1 MLPMIK
7 KPAVYKFI
15 KLSGDL
21 EFNFLKVTCLAL
33 KRVNYIERGKI
44 LYFPF
49 NIRNLLV
56 SLKCRSI
63 MSV

>member
-21 EFNFLKVTCLAL
+21 EFNFLTVTCLAL

-44 LYFPF
+44 CTSHSTQESFL
-49 NIRNLLV
+49 
-56 SLKCRSI
+56 CH
-63 MSV
+63 